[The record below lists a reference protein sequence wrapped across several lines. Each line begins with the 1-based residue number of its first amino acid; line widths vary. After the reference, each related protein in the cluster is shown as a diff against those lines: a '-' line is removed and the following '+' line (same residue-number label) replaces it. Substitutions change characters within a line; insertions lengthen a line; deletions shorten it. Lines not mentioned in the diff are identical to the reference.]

1 MKLSGS
7 DFRIFAAGLLAAVLL
22 QLFMGVPVVAGIP
35 AFSGVRP
42 ARPPVSFH
50 SGDLHPAIPPEPEPE
65 PPPEGLRF
73 SGAEVPLVSILYE
86 CAVRPDTGALLQEP
100 LDWSLY
106 AHTPTVLIVHSHG
119 TESFAGQEALWS
131 SDYRARD
138 TAANMVAV
146 GDALAVYLENAGI
159 RVLHD
164 RTMHD
169 MVSYNGAYTSSRR
182 AVESYLQQYPG
193 IRLVLDLHRDAA
205 WNADGS
211 PFAPVVEGP
220 EGRTARLL
228 LVMGT
233 GYKNWQENLALGV
246 KLQALLEKNTPGL
259 TRGTVL
265 RTARYN
271 QDLSPGSVLV
281 EFGAAGNT
289 LEEVLRAVPLLGEA
303 ILALAEGAN

>member
-1 MKLSGS
+1 MKKTGSG
-7 DFRIFAAGLLAAVLL
+7 FRVFAAVLL
-22 QLFMGVPVVAGIP
+22 MAALLQTFMGVPVVAG
-35 AFSGVRP
+35 V
-42 ARPPVSFH
+42 
-50 SGDLHPAIPPEPEPE
+50 PAILPPGHRVPQSILHRGSLYPTSPPEPEPSPE
-65 PPPEGLRF
+65 PEGLRF
-73 SGAEVPLVSILYE
+73 SGADAGFVSILYE
-86 CAVRPDTGALLQEP
+86 CAVRLDAGALLQAP
-100 LDWSLY
+100 LSWSLY
-106 AHTPTVLIVHSHG
+106 AQEPAVLIVHTHG
-119 TESFAGQEALWS
+119 TESFLGQEALWS
-131 SDYRARD
+131 SDYRSRD
-138 TAANMVAV
+138 PAANMVAV
-146 GDALAVYLENAGI
+146 GEALAAYLENAGI
-159 RVLHD
+159 RVIHD

-169 MVSYNGAYTSSRR
+169 MHSYSGAYTSSRM
-182 AVESYLQQYPG
+182 AVEAYLRQYPG

-211 PFAPVVEGP
+211 PYAPAVEGP

-246 KLQALLEKNTPGL
+246 KLQALLEKNTPGI

-303 ILALAEGAN
+303 ILALAAGAN